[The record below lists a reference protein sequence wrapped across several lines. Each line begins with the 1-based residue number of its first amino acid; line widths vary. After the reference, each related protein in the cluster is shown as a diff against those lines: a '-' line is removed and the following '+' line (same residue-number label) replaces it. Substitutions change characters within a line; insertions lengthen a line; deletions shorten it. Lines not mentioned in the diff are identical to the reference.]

1 MKHAHG
7 IVRAQY
13 RDCRPDADA
22 GRACGDRGENDVG
35 GRQGEVIG
43 VVFTDSEEVD
53 ADLVGKDTLF
63 DEVPDRLGMRE
74 RAIVIVV
81 GDIAEGVETE
91 DKWELSV
98 SVLEIACRFCRC
110 CGHVDYAASARRAD
124 SNSGRRSE
132 TPKTGQPGSRR
143 RPALRLSSR
152 TVS

>member
-13 RDCRPDADA
+13 CDCRPNADA

-53 ADLVGKDTLF
+53 ADLVGKYALF

-74 RAIVIVV
+74 RAIVVV
-81 GDIAEGVETE
+81 VRDIAEGVEAE
-91 DKWELSV
+91 DEWELPMSAFE
-98 SVLEIACRFCRC
+98 SRC
-110 CGHVDYAASARRAD
+110 F
-124 SNSGRRSE
+124 
-132 TPKTGQPGSRR
+132 
-143 RPALRLSSR
+143 
-152 TVS
+152 